1 MNYVGQAVATD
12 IVYGDVFSWPWSSV
26 DSNYKK
32 QIQHVTVSLN
42 LCSYICHK
50 TGRQK
55 LKQRELQLLTDK
67 VHLLIEIGTAS
78 VTPKS

>member
-1 MNYVGQAVATD
+1 MNYVGRAVATA

-32 QIQHVTVSLN
+32 QIQHITVF
-42 LCSYICHK
+42 
-50 TGRQK
+50 TK
-55 LKQRELQLLTDK
+55 LMYVHLSQNWKAKVKAAWSTAAHK